1 MEYMRGKKVSSCN
14 RDFQIKLGYD
24 GIIKITEIEKEWV
37 YGELYTVWWHID
49 FDKEHFDEIIKIF
62 EERIAVKDDKRHRIK
77 IKALVN
83 KNGSVIRF
91 DEYPAWNH
99 LINMTQYWNGEEG
112 DRINL
117 DIKAA
122 QIFVYY
128 LKNNRHRIL
137 TIEDFS

>member
-1 MEYMRGKKVSSCN
+1 MRGKKVSSCN